1 MGGMRTSPLREA
13 ARVITIDDAQRVLLL
28 RYREG
33 GGYWAT
39 PGGSLEAGE
48 EHAAA
53 ALREMSEELGVDEK
67 DVVLGTQVAQR
78 CTDHAGGG
86 REVRQVERYF
96 LAQLAPKDVDPARA
110 TQPDNI
116 QAHRWWTLQELRDTP
131 ETIYPVGLLNLITEV
146 LAKGVPARPIVLR

>member
-1 MGGMRTSPLREA
+1 MTTSPLREA
-13 ARVITIDDAQRVLLL
+13 ARVITLDDAQRVLLL
-28 RYREG
+28 RYPEG

-48 EHAAA
+48 DHAAA
-53 ALREMSEELGVDEK
+53 ALRELSEELGVDEK
-67 DVVLGTQVAQR
+67 DVVLGTQLAER
-78 CTDHAGGG
+78 STAHAVGG

-116 QAHRWWTLQELRDTP
+116 QAHRWWSLQELRDTP
-131 ETIYPVGLLNLITEV
+131 ETIYPVGLLDLITEV
-146 LAKGVPARPIVLR
+146 LAKGVPERPIVLR